1 MRGVDAYY
9 TVAIQYEAGH
19 QGFKM
24 DLTAAV
30 DDGVADI
37 LDNTGQAVSTYVG
50 VCIGQYCGACAV
62 LAEYIQ
68 DAVSAA
74 AFLAAGVQF
83 AVGVGT
89 GTALAKTVVG
99 FRVDLMGTAYGGYV
113 NLAVMHVLASLK
125 DNRSKSKFNKVQRC
139 EQTSGA
145 CAYHYDCGLAV
156 NWTVVYPGKL
166 VLGRLL
172 INENPQGEVYENGA
186 LAGVDA
192 FLERADGRDGAHVK
206 PALP

>member
-9 TVAIQYEAGH
+9 PVALQYEAGH

-30 DDGVADI
+30 DDGVSDI
-37 LDNTGQAVSTYVG
+37 LNYARQAVRTYVG
-50 VCIGQYCGACAV
+50 VGIGQYRGACAV
-62 LAEYIQ
+62 LAEYVQ
-68 DAVSAA
+68 YAVCAA
-74 AFLAAGVQF
+74 AFLASGVQF

-113 NLAVMHVLASLK
+113 NLAVMHVLAALK

-172 INENPQGEVYENGA
+172 INENPQSEVYENGA
-186 LAGVDA
+186 LAGIDA
-192 FLERADGRDGAHVK
+192 LLERADSRYGAHVK
-206 PALP
+206 SALP